1 MVIIFKIFISILL
14 YFSGCIFFT
23 IGGLLLIITG
33 IISRRLMFAYIPIF
47 CKIFMLSM
55 GVRIKQKGV
64 FPDGGP
70 FVIMSNHGSFID
82 PFIVPPSLKGEYTAI
97 VAAKNFKIPLF
108 ASLLRALKAV
118 PVQRGNKEAAMESI
132 KFAEKVIHSDG
143 CHMVILPEGTRTLD
157 GKLQKFKK
165 GGFHMAI
172 NTNTS
177 ILLVAHKGAHLYKP
191 KNRWTLSPRTIEV
204 AIGPVIDVSNYDR
217 TNIDELVN
225 KTWDEMNKL
234 I

>member
-1 MVIIFKIFISILL
+1 MAIINILISLLL
-14 YFSGCIFFT
+14 YTSGCIIF
-23 IGGLLLIITG
+23 ILGGLLLIITA
-33 IISRRLMFAYIPIF
+33 IISRKLMFKYIPIF

-55 GVRIKQKGV
+55 GVRIKKRGL
-64 FPDGGP
+64 FPNGGP

-82 PFIVPPSLKGEYTAI
+82 AFIVPPVLEGEYTAI

-108 ASLLRALKAV
+108 ANVLKALKAV
-118 PVQRGNKEAAMESI
+118 PVQRGSKESAMASI
-132 KFAEKVIHSDG
+132 KFAEKVIHTDG

-157 GKLQKFKK
+157 GKLQPFKK

-172 NTNTS
+172 NTKTS
-177 ILLVAHKGAHLYKP
+177 ILLVVHRHAHLYKP

-204 AIGPVIDVSNYDR
+204 IIGPIIDIKNYNKNNMDDL
-217 TNIDELVN
+217 IE

-234 I
+234 V